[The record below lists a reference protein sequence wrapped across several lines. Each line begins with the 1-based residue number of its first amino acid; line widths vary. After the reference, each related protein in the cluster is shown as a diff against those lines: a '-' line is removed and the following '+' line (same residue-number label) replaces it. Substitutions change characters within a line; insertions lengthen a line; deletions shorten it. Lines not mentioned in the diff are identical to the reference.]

1 MRKPEAAAGN
11 PRPARRAMLATAL
24 AAVLLAA
31 CAGSSTRE
39 STGELI
45 DDSAITTKVK
55 TALLA
60 DKAVSA
66 VDVSVDTFK
75 GRVLLAGFVK
85 SQDERRR
92 AAQIAR
98 SVKGVKEVSNRIEV
112 R

>member
-1 MRKPEAAAGN
+1 MNTANASLQWLQSALRLALSA
-11 PRPARRAMLATAL
+11 ATAG
-24 AAVLLAA
+24 ALLVA
-31 CAGSSTRE
+31 CAGSPTQE

-60 DKAVSA
+60 DKSVSA
-66 VDVSVDTFK
+66 VEVSVDTFK

-85 SQDERRR
+85 TRDERRR
-92 AAQIAR
+92 AAEIAR
-98 SVKGVKEVSNRIEV
+98 SVKGVKEVTNRIEV